1 MSFYFCLYQLCF
13 VFSLSN
19 AYIYRYRP
27 ARGWMKTAEKY
38 IEAASMKPDFAPGAG
53 SLLIDKKVLAR
64 RYEDGQYYLG
74 KVKSQVR

>member
-1 MSFYFCLYQLCF
+1 MNIYFYLYQ
-13 VFSLSN
+13 
-19 AYIYRYRP
+19 AYFACILYNTCLNRYRP

-38 IEAASMKPDFAPGAG
+38 IEAACTKPNFAPGAG

-64 RYEDGQYYLG
+64 RYEDGHYYLG